1 MDSFLLPLLWL
12 IISFGWSIY
21 AYRIWKTQFLIMPL
35 PITIGMHSKWLS
47 SMLVFLLVIN
57 CHWVQVSSLQFF
69 FCFEK
74 LCCFPQTFVGI
85 WRLFQVRSEGLNV
98 HPLLTITSWN
108 SYNLLLSHSVFTQMV
123 EVTNKYQNKFKCVQD
138 H

>member
-12 IISFGWSIY
+12 IISLGWSIY
-21 AYRIWKTQFLIMPL
+21 ACRRWKTQFLIMPL
-35 PITIGMHSKWLS
+35 IHYNWNALQKIVVYASVFISYKLS
-47 SMLVFLLVIN
+47 LSTSLYFALFFLFWEVMLF
-57 CHWVQVSSLQFF
+57 SS
-69 FCFEK
+69 E
-74 LCCFPQTFVGI
+74 I
-85 WRLFQVRSEGLNV
+85 WRKSLFQVLSEGPNV

-123 EVTNKYQNKFKCVQD
+123 EVTSKYQNKFKFVQD